1 MSAAVQTLATV
12 MATDMNYYAGDPTV
26 LTAGVAS
33 GRMEQIL
40 QSPRSDQLTAR
51 VAIHAQLREAFKS
64 ADVQQR
70 LQPFLNE
77 GEDMQTYTQDAKARA
92 RFFSQKQQEL
102 QHDILQSEEQRHLKE
117 AHGELAAWERD
128 NAVLLRH
135 QMFMTYM
142 PSQALL
148 LESAAT
154 VALYRQYAA
163 LEEGQ
168 YTSDSSDGE
177 VPTMLKK
184 MGGKT
189 YFTQSEQP
197 FEVDTHNKMF
207 SQQVLQNKRVEYEQM
222 REKAARLRQVLE
234 ECPTVKRLETFI
246 ELRNDMFATYGID
259 RLASLCS
266 RKDKEMS
273 SPNQG
278 GVEASLHG
286 LPADNEYVSSSRVAQ
301 YSLPKIV
308 DAAYKNYLNIV
319 SMDDWDAMMKHTN
332 SDAREVME
340 KIKPMKDKETFRYWF
355 LSCITA
361 DVPQMGPNKI
371 VGQKATTLEDYKKF
385 WTPQKSNYVPSLTSN
400 RAAFGSK
407 VAERRGL
414 PHLLV
419 LAPATYRYREN
430 NDPNA
435 VKTGTIDL
443 MVYDATN
450 EKVLLMLTN
459 SSDERRPRGAFLNAQ
474 EERYRFAAVVRSAIT
489 YENQYHGFECSG
501 TVAEFFFDAQ
511 DGPEE
516 NYFCIMAPHRVYS
529 KQPNKVDVPMKAFRP
544 FTSCPPRYFVLG
556 SNWGVSAGTT
566 RNPFPASFA
575 HMELNEDAVSLS
587 NAVPDGFIASKV
599 LPHLLSR
606 AEGLQKLEEE
616 KKKQQAEAEK
626 AERAQSSSPRA
637 STRTPRG
644 GVATTPRQSISNAA
658 APAPPSTST
667 DILAEENVR
676 GPGEEEDPLSPV
688 VPNEVLHPV
697 RDQLL
702 KQRRSW
708 QNPAYVQFRARNADL
723 KHLPAVKDGVL
734 RTPLNVFNDLM
745 KERHGEDA
753 PPASTP
759 SSARRS
765 NGQPSSRTANVAWF

>member
-12 MATDMNYYAGDPTV
+12 MATDMNYYAGDPAV
-26 LTAGVAS
+26 LNANVAS
-33 GRMEQIL
+33 SRVEQLL
-40 QSPRSDQLTAR
+40 QSSRSDRLTAR

-64 ADVQQR
+64 ASVQQR
-70 LQPFLNE
+70 LQPFLDE
-77 GEDMQTYTQDAKARA
+77 GEDMQMYVQDAKARA
-92 RFFSQKQQEL
+92 RFFSQKQQVL
-102 QHDILQSEEQRHLKE
+102 QQDILASEEQRQLKE
-117 AHGELAAWERD
+117 AHGELAAWERE

-154 VALYRQYAA
+154 VALYRQYAT

-222 REKAARLRQVLE
+222 REKAARLRQALE
-234 ECPTVKRLETFI
+234 ECPTVKRLEAFI
-246 ELRNDMFATYGID
+246 ALRNDIYAEFGID
-259 RLASLCS
+259 RLASLCG
-266 RKDKEMS
+266 RKDREMS
-273 SPNQG
+273 NPNEG
-278 GVEASLHG
+278 GMDASLNG

-308 DAAYKNYLNIV
+308 DAAYKNYLNIL
-319 SMDDWDAMMKHTN
+319 SMDDWDAMMQHTN
-332 SDAREVME
+332 SNAREVME

-361 DVPQMGPNKI
+361 DVPQTGPTKI
-371 VGQKATTLEDYKKF
+371 VGQKATPLEDYKKF
-385 WTPQKSNYVPSLTSN
+385 WTPQKSNYVPSITAN
-400 RAAFGSK
+400 RSAFASK
-407 VAERRGL
+407 VADRRGL
-414 PHLLV
+414 PHIVV

-450 EKVLLMLTN
+450 EKVLLMVTN
-459 SSDERRPRGAFLNAQ
+459 SSDEHRPRGAFLNAQ

-489 YENQYHGFECSG
+489 YDNQYHGFECEG
-501 TVAEFFFDAQ
+501 TVAEYFFDAQ

-516 NYFCIMAPHRVYS
+516 NYYCIMAPHRIYS
-529 KQPNKVDVPMKAFRP
+529 KQATRMAVPMKAFRP

-556 SNWGVSAGTT
+556 SNWGVSAGTS
-566 RNPFPASFA
+566 RNPYPASYA
-575 HMELNEDAVSLS
+575 HMELNEDAVGLS
-587 NAVPDGFIASKV
+587 NAIPDGFVASRV
-599 LPHLLSR
+599 LPQLLSR
-606 AEGLQKLEEE
+606 AEGLQRLEEE
-616 KKKQQAEAEK
+616 KRQQQAAEAEK
-626 AERAQSSSPRA
+626 PQPSPRG

-644 GVATTPRQSISNAA
+644 GATPRQSI
-658 APAPPSTST
+658 APASPSSPSAA
-667 DILAEENVR
+667 DILAEEGMR

-688 VPNEVLHPV
+688 VPNDALHPV

-702 KQRRSW
+702 KQRRAW
-708 QNPAYVQFRARNADL
+708 QNPAYVQLRARNSDL
-723 KHLPAVKDGVL
+723 KQLPAVKDGHL
-734 RTPLNVFNDLM
+734 RTPLNVFNEMM
-745 KERHGEDA
+745 KERHGEEA

-765 NGQPSSRTANVAWF
+765 NGPPSSRTANVAWF

>member
-12 MATDMNYYAGDPTV
+12 MATDMNHYAGDPTL
-26 LTAGVAS
+26 LTASVAS
-33 GRMEQIL
+33 SRVEQLL

-70 LQPFLNE
+70 LTPFLND
-77 GEDMQTYTQDAKARA
+77 GEDMQMYAHDAKARA

-102 QHDILQSEEQRHLKE
+102 QHDILQSEEQRRLKK
-117 AHGELAAWERD
+117 AHGELAAWERE

-154 VALYRQYAA
+154 VALYRQYAT

-177 VPTMLKK
+177 VPAMLKR
-184 MGGKT
+184 MGGKA

-222 REKAARLRQVLE
+222 REKVAQLRQALE
-234 ECPTVKRLETFI
+234 ECPPVKRLEAFVQ
-246 ELRNDMFATYGID
+246 LRNDIFAEYGID

-266 RKDKEMS
+266 RKDKEMGN
-273 SPNQG
+273 PNEG
-278 GVEASLHG
+278 GVDASLQS
-286 LPADNEYVSSSRVAQ
+286 LPADSEYVSSSRVAQ

-308 DAAYKNYLNIV
+308 DAAYKNYLNIL

-332 SDAREVME
+332 NSDARELME
-340 KIKPMKDKETFRYWF
+340 KIKPIKDKETFRYWF
-355 LSCITA
+355 LACITA

-371 VGQKATTLEDYKKF
+371 VGQKLTTMEDYKKF
-385 WTPQKSNYVPSLTSN
+385 WVPQKSSYVPSLTSN
-400 RAAFGSK
+400 RSAFGSK
-407 VAERRGL
+407 VADRRGL
-414 PHLLV
+414 PHFLV

-489 YENQYHGFECSG
+489 YENQYHGFVCEG
-501 TVAEFFFDAQ
+501 TVAEYFFDAQ
-511 DGPEE
+511 EGPEE
-516 NYFCIMAPHRVYS
+516 NYYCVMAPHRVYN
-529 KQPNKVDVPMKAFRP
+529 KQPTKVEVPMKAFRP
-544 FTSCPPRYFVLG
+544 FTSCPPRYFMLG
-556 SNWGVSAGTT
+556 SNWGVSAGTS
-566 RNPFPASFA
+566 RNPYPASYA
-575 HMELNEDAVSLS
+575 HVELNENAISLS
-587 NAVPDGFIASKV
+587 NIVPDGFISSKV
-599 LPHLLSR
+599 LPQLLSR
-606 AEGLQKLEEE
+606 AEGMQKLEEE
-616 KKKQQAEAEK
+616 KKLQQQAEAGK
-626 AERAQSSSPRA
+626 TQLSPR
-637 STRTPRG
+637 SVSRTPRG
-644 GVATTPRQSISNAA
+644 GAGTPHHSTTALSPESAA
-658 APAPPSTST
+658 V
-667 DILAEENVR
+667 DILARESMR
-676 GPGEEEDPLSPV
+676 GPGEEEDPLSPI
-688 VPNEVLHPV
+688 VPNEVLHTV
-697 RDQLL
+697 RDHLL

-708 QNPAYVQFRARNADL
+708 QSPTYVQLRARDAEL
-723 KHLPAVKDGVL
+723 RQLPAVKDGNL
-734 RTPLNVFNDLM
+734 RTPLNVFSDLM
-745 KERHGEDA
+745 KEKHGEDV

-765 NGQPSSRTANVAWF
+765 NGSPSSRIANAAWN

>member
-12 MATDMNYYAGDPTV
+12 MATDMSYYAGDPTL
-26 LTAGVAS
+26 LTASVAS
-33 GRMEQIL
+33 SRVEQIL
-40 QSPRSDQLTAR
+40 QSSRSDQLTAR

-70 LQPFLNE
+70 LKPFLNE
-77 GEDMQTYTQDAKARA
+77 GEDMEVYTHDAKARA

-102 QHDILQSEEQRHLKE
+102 QHDILQSEEQRQLKK
-117 AHGELAAWERD
+117 AHGELAAWERE

-154 VALYRQYAA
+154 VALYRQYAT

-177 VPTMLKK
+177 VPTMLKR
-184 MGGKT
+184 MGGKA
-189 YFTQSEQP
+189 YFTQSERP

-222 REKAARLRQVLE
+222 REKAAQLRQALE
-234 ECPTVKRLETFI
+234 ECPPVKRLEAFVQ
-246 ELRNDMFATYGID
+246 LRNDIFVEYGID

-266 RKDKEMS
+266 RKDKEMGN
-273 SPNQG
+273 PNEG
-278 GVEASLHG
+278 GVDASLCG
-286 LPADNEYVSSSRVAQ
+286 LSADSEYVSSSRVAQ

-308 DAAYKNYLNIV
+308 DAAYKNYLNIL
-319 SMDDWDAMMKHTN
+319 SMDDWDAMMTHTN
-332 SDAREVME
+332 SSAREVME
-340 KIKPMKDKETFRYWF
+340 KIKPLKDKETFHYWF
-355 LSCITA
+355 LACITA

-371 VGQKATTLEDYKKF
+371 VGQKMTTLDDYKKF
-385 WTPQKSNYVPSLTSN
+385 WVPQKSNYVPSLTSN
-400 RAAFGSK
+400 RSTFGSK
-407 VAERRGL
+407 VADRRGL
-414 PHLLV
+414 PHFLV

-435 VKTGTIDL
+435 VKTGMIDL

-489 YENQYHGFECSG
+489 YENQYHGFECEG
-501 TVAEFFFDAQ
+501 TVAEYFFDAQ

-516 NYFCIMAPHRVYS
+516 NYYCVMAPHRVYN
-529 KQPNKVDVPMKAFRP
+529 KQPNKVEVPMKAFRP
-544 FTSCPPRYFVLG
+544 FTACPPRYFMLG
-556 SNWGVSAGTT
+556 SNWGVSAGTN
-566 RNPFPASFA
+566 RNPYPASYA
-575 HMELNEDAVSLS
+575 HVELNENAISLS
-587 NAVPDGFIASKV
+587 SVIPDGFIASKV
-599 LPHLLSR
+599 LPQLLSR
-606 AEGLQKLEEE
+606 TEGIQKLEEN
-616 KKKQQAEAEK
+616 KRQQQAEAEK
-626 AERAQSSSPRA
+626 TQLSPR
-637 STRTPRG
+637 SLSRTPRG
-644 GVATTPRQSISNAA
+644 GAATPHQSTTALS
-658 APAPPSTST
+658 PESTT
-667 DILAEENVR
+667 VDILAQENMR

-688 VPNEVLHPV
+688 VQNEVLHPV
-697 RDQLL
+697 RDHLL

-708 QNPAYVQFRARNADL
+708 PSPAYIQFRARDSEL
-723 KHLPAVKDGVL
+723 RKLPAVKDGHL

-745 KERHGEDA
+745 KEKHGEDV
-753 PPASTP
+753 PSASTP

-765 NGQPSSRTANVAWF
+765 NGSPSSRTANNA

>member
-26 LTAGVAS
+26 LAADMARSRV
-33 GRMEQIL
+33 EKIL
-40 QSPRSDQLTAR
+40 QSSRSDQLTAR
-51 VAIHAQLREAFKS
+51 VAIHAQLREAFKNV
-64 ADVQQR
+64 DVQQR
-70 LQPFLNE
+70 LEPFLNDGE
-77 GEDMQTYTQDAKARA
+77 GVQMYVQDAKARA

-102 QHDILQSEEQRHLKE
+102 QHEILQSEEQRQLKE
-117 AHGELAAWERD
+117 AHGELAAWERE

-154 VALYRQYAA
+154 VALYRQYAT

-177 VPTMLKK
+177 VPMMLKK

-222 REKAARLRQVLE
+222 REKAAQLRQALE
-234 ECPTVKRLETFI
+234 ECLPVKRLEAFV
-246 ELRNDMFATYGID
+246 ELRNDIFVEYGID

-266 RKDKEMS
+266 RKDKEMGN
-273 SPNQG
+273 PNEG
-278 GVEASLHG
+278 GVDASLHG
-286 LPADNEYVSSSRVAQ
+286 LPADHEYVSSSRVAQ

-308 DAAYKNYLNIV
+308 DAAYTNYLNIL
-319 SMDDWDAMMKHTN
+319 SMDDWDSMMKHTGN
-332 SDAREVME
+332 SARAVME

-371 VGQKATTLEDYKKF
+371 VGQKVTTLEDYKKF
-385 WTPQKSNYVPSLTSN
+385 WAPQKSNYVPSLTSN
-400 RAAFGSK
+400 RSTFGSK
-407 VAERRGL
+407 VADRRGL
-414 PHLLV
+414 PHFLILSPV
-419 LAPATYRYREN
+419 TYRYREN

-435 VKTGTIDL
+435 VKTGKIDL

-459 SSDERRPRGAFLNAQ
+459 SSDERRPRAAFLNAQ

-489 YENQYHGFECSG
+489 YENQYHGFECEG
-501 TVAEFFFDAQ
+501 TVAEYFFDAQ
-511 DGPEE
+511 EGPEE
-516 NYFCIMAPHRVYS
+516 NYYCIMAPHRVYS
-529 KQPNKVDVPMKAFRP
+529 KQPNKVQVPMKALRP

-556 SNWGVSAGTT
+556 SNWGVSAGTS
-566 RNPFPASFA
+566 RNPYPASYA
-575 HMELNEDAVSLS
+575 HVELNENAVSLS
-587 NAVPDGFIASKV
+587 NVIPEGFISSKV
-599 LPHLLSR
+599 LPQLLSR
-606 AEGLQKLEEE
+606 AEGIQKLEEE
-616 KKKQQAEAEK
+616 KKRQQRAES
-626 AERAQSSSPRA
+626 ERPPSSPRA
-637 STRTPRG
+637 LTRTSRG
-644 GVATTPRQSISNAA
+644 GAATPRQSITS
-658 APAPPSTST
+658 PASDNTAG
-667 DILAEENVR
+667 ILAEENTR
-676 GPGEEEDPLSPV
+676 GPGEEEDPLSPI

-697 RDQLL
+697 RDHLL

-708 QNPAYVQFRARNADL
+708 QSPTYVAFRARDSDL
-723 KHLPAVKDGVL
+723 RRLPAVKDGHL

-745 KERHGEDA
+745 REKHGEDA
-753 PPASTP
+753 PPASAP
-759 SSARRS
+759 SSARHS
-765 NGQPSSRTANVAWF
+765 NGPPSSYTASVACT

>member
-26 LTAGVAS
+26 LAADVAS
-33 GRMEQIL
+33 SRVEQIL
-40 QSPRSDQLTAR
+40 QSSRSDQLTAR
-51 VAIHAQLREAFKS
+51 VAIHAQLREAFKN

-70 LQPFLNE
+70 LKPFLNN
-77 GEDMQTYTQDAKARA
+77 GEDMQMYVQDAKARA

-102 QHDILQSEEQRHLKE
+102 QHDILQSEEQRQLKE
-117 AHGELAAWERD
+117 AHGELAAWERE

-154 VALYRQYAA
+154 VALYRQYAT

-177 VPTMLKK
+177 VPMMLKK

-222 REKAARLRQVLE
+222 REKAAQLRQALE
-234 ECPTVKRLETFI
+234 ECPTVKRLEAFV
-246 ELRNDMFATYGID
+246 ELRNDIFIEYGID

-266 RKDKEMS
+266 RKDKEMGN
-273 SPNQG
+273 PNEG
-278 GVEASLHG
+278 GVDVSLHG
-286 LPADNEYVSSSRVAQ
+286 LPADHEYVSSSRVAQ

-308 DAAYKNYLNIV
+308 DAAYKNYLNIL
-319 SMDDWDAMMKHTN
+319 SMDDWDAMMKHTGSN
-332 SDAREVME
+332 ARAVME

-371 VGQKATTLEDYKKF
+371 VGQKVTTLEDYKKF
-385 WTPQKSNYVPSLTSN
+385 WAPQKSNYVPSLTSN
-400 RAAFGSK
+400 RSIFGSK
-407 VAERRGL
+407 VADRRGL
-414 PHLLV
+414 PHFLILSPV
-419 LAPATYRYREN
+419 TYRYREN

-435 VKTGTIDL
+435 VKTGKIDL

-459 SSDERRPRGAFLNAQ
+459 SSDERRPRAAFLNAQ

-489 YENQYHGFECSG
+489 YENQYHGFECEG
-501 TVAEFFFDAQ
+501 TVAEYFFDAQ
-511 DGPEE
+511 EGPEE
-516 NYFCIMAPHRVYS
+516 NYYCIMAPHRVYS
-529 KQPNKVDVPMKAFRP
+529 KQPNKVQVPMKALRP

-556 SNWGVSAGTT
+556 SNWGVSAGTS
-566 RNPFPASFA
+566 RNPYPASYA
-575 HMELNEDAVSLS
+575 HVELNENAVGLS
-587 NAVPDGFIASKV
+587 NVIPDGFISSKV
-599 LPHLLSR
+599 LPQLLSR
-606 AEGLQKLEEE
+606 AEGVQKLEET
-616 KKKQQAEAEK
+616 KRQQRAES
-626 AERAQSSSPRA
+626 ERPQSSPRA
-637 STRTPRG
+637 LTRTSRG
-644 GVATTPRQSISNAA
+644 GAATPRPSTASPSPENNAA
-658 APAPPSTST
+658 
-667 DILAEENVR
+667 DILADENMR
-676 GPGEEEDPLSPV
+676 GPGEEEDPLSPI

-708 QNPAYVQFRARNADL
+708 QNPAYIAFRARDSDL
-723 KHLPAVKDGVL
+723 RRLPAVKDGHL

-745 KERHGEDA
+745 REKHGEDA
-753 PPASTP
+753 PPASAP

-765 NGQPSSRTANVAWF
+765 NGPPSSRTASVACT

>member
-12 MATDMNYYAGDPTV
+12 MATDMNYYAGDPT
-26 LTAGVAS
+26 LLAADVAS
-33 GRMEQIL
+33 NRVEQIL
-40 QSPRSDQLTAR
+40 RSSRSDQLTAR
-51 VAIHAQLREAFKS
+51 VAIHAQLREAFKN
-64 ADVQQR
+64 ANVQER
-70 LQPFLNE
+70 IKPFLSE
-77 GEDMQTYTQDAKARA
+77 GESMQMYLQDAKARA

-102 QHDILQSEEQRHLKE
+102 QHDILQSEEQRQLKE
-117 AHGELAAWERD
+117 AHGELAAWEHE

-154 VALYRQYAA
+154 VALYRQYAT

-177 VPTMLKK
+177 VPMMLKK

-189 YFTQSEQP
+189 YFTQSAQP

-222 REKAARLRQVLE
+222 REKAALRRQALE
-234 ECPTVKRLETFI
+234 ECPTVKRLETFV
-246 ELRNDMFATYGID
+246 ELRNDIFAEYGID

-266 RKDKEMS
+266 RKDKEMGN
-273 SPNQG
+273 PNEG
-278 GVEASLHG
+278 GVDASLQG
-286 LPADNEYVSSSRVAQ
+286 LPPHHECVSSSRVAQ

-308 DAAYKNYLNIV
+308 DAAYKNYLNIL
-319 SMDDWDAMMKHTN
+319 SMDDWDAMMRHTGH
-332 SDAREVME
+332 DARGVME
-340 KIKPMKDKETFRYWF
+340 RIKPMKDKETFRYWL

-371 VGQKATTLEDYKKF
+371 VGQKVTTLEDYKKF
-385 WTPQKSNYVPSLTSN
+385 WSPQKSSYVPSLTSN
-400 RAAFGSK
+400 RGTFASK
-407 VAERRGL
+407 VADRRGL
-414 PHLLV
+414 PHFLILSPV
-419 LAPATYRYREN
+419 TYHYREN

-450 EKVLLMLTN
+450 EKVLLMLMN
-459 SSDERRPRGAFLNAQ
+459 SLDERRPRAAFLSAQ

-489 YENQYHGFECSG
+489 YENQYHGFECEG
-501 TVAEFFFDAQ
+501 TVAEYFFDPQ
-511 DGPEE
+511 EGPEE
-516 NYFCIMAPHRVYS
+516 NYYCIMAPHRVYS
-529 KQPNKVDVPMKAFRP
+529 KQPNKVQVPMKALRP

-556 SNWGVSAGTT
+556 ANWGVSAGTS
-566 RNPFPASFA
+566 RNPYPASYA
-575 HMELNEDAVSLS
+575 HVELNENAVSLS
-587 NAVPDGFIASKV
+587 DLIPNGFISSMV
-599 LPHLLSR
+599 LPQLLSR
-606 AEGLQKLEEE
+606 AEGIQKLEEE
-616 KKKQQAEAEK
+616 TKRQQRAEAEK
-626 AERAQSSSPRA
+626 AQSSPRA

-644 GVATTPRQSISNAA
+644 GATTPRQYTASPSPENNAV
-658 APAPPSTST
+658 
-667 DILAEENVR
+667 DILTEENIR

-688 VPNEVLHPV
+688 VPSDVLHPV

-708 QNPAYVQFRARNADL
+708 QSPAYIAFRARDSDL
-723 KHLPAVKDGVL
+723 RQLPAVKDGHL
-734 RTPLNVFNDLM
+734 RTPLNVFDDLM
-745 KERHGEDA
+745 KEKHGEEA
-753 PPASTP
+753 PPASPP
-759 SSARRS
+759 SSSRRS
-765 NGQPSSRTANVAWF
+765 NGPPSSRNTSVMCT